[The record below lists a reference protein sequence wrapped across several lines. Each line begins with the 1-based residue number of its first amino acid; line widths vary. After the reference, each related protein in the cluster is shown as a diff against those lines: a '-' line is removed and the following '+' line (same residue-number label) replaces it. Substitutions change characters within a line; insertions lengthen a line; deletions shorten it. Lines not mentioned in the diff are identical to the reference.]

1 VFWYLVTSA
10 LADVAVTG
18 IWVLSSRQ
26 QQQQQHYRVSTT
38 PGSLLLDILDISWN
52 LDDASGN

>member
-1 VFWYLVTSA
+1 MFWYLVTSA

-18 IWVLSSRQ
+18 IWVLSSSR